1 MYILLLAL
9 HGQMLSFN
17 QLRMHASVQFP
28 FGTPLNLSK
37 FSRYIDDV
45 PQIKMPPA
53 FILAARGEGMRLE
66 VNTITEDAS
75 KHMIGVVNMVM
86 NNVEMYLDRPAQNR

>member
-1 MYILLLAL
+1 
-9 HGQMLSFN
+9 MLSFN

-37 FSRYIDDV
+37 FSSSIYDV
-45 PQIKMPPA
+45 PQLKMPPA
-53 FILAARGEGMRLE
+53 FILAAGGQSLCLE
-66 VNTITEDAS
+66 VNTTTEDAN

-86 NNVEMYLDRPAQNR
+86 NNVEKYLDRPTQNR